1 MDILDL
7 NDMDQITDS
16 IWLGNLNSALNINK
30 LKKEEIK
37 KILTISD
44 SPPKINDEKSFFIKK
59 MVKIS
64 DFPNRNIIKYFGE
77 CLNFMNG
84 EEKTLVHCKLGTSRS
99 ATIVIAY
106 LMWKQKMK
114 YEEAYNYVKDKRKR
128 IGPNYGFKQ
137 QLKIFDNLLIQN
149 DYDINKID
157 FNNIE
162 QCGNSDYFE
171 SVK

>member
-16 IWLGNLNSALNINK
+16 IWLGNLNSALNINN
-30 LKKEEIK
+30 LKKEGIK

-44 SPPKINDEKSFFIKK
+44 TPPKIHDEKSFFITK

-64 DFPNRNIIKYFGE
+64 DFPNRNIIKFFGD

-84 EEKTLVHCKLGTSRS
+84 EEKTLVHCKIGTSRS

-106 LMWKQKMK
+106 LMWK
-114 YEEAYNYVKDKRKR
+114 ENE
-128 IGPNYGFKQ
+128 I
-137 QLKIFDNLLIQN
+137 
-149 DYDINKID
+149 
-157 FNNIE
+157 
-162 QCGNSDYFE
+162 
-171 SVK
+171 